1 MRRKT
6 TFRSVGF
13 SRRPANGPVPTP
25 AQPPGPR
32 LPAMVQTLLFARYR
46 DRWFPRLRRTY
57 GEVFSLSLA
66 APIRHNV
73 VVLAR
78 QEAVDEVFGGA
89 VDVLHA
95 GAGNAVL
102 RPIMGDHSVL
112 LTDEDE
118 HRRLRR
124 LLLPAFSSPALR
136 TYEDMMRTVAV
147 AEIER
152 WPVGEV
158 FCAHHRMRELT
169 LEVIGQLILGVTAQ
183 ARLAQLRPLMRS
195 LTNIGQITLLG
206 LSHPRLRQMRP
217 WRRYLSVRRSLDDLI
232 DAQVAHRRVAAD
244 DQGDVLSHLVQ
255 AGQKADA
262 GDFGDAELRD
272 QLVTLLLAGHETTA
286 TGLAWA
292 LHELS
297 RSPEHLRRAQR
308 AADEGDDAYLTAI
321 FQETLRRR
329 PVIYQVARCLT
340 EPLTIA
346 GHRLPAGT
354 TVMPAIGLV
363 HLDPT
368 HHEQPEA
375 FCPERFLDG
384 RPPSPAWIPFGGGA
398 RRCPGAGFALLEAT
412 IVLREVLTRYDLRP
426 DRPRPETPRPRQ
438 VTHGPARGARLVVSH
453 RGNATVA

>member
-1 MRRKT
+1 M
-6 TFRSVGF
+6 FW
-13 SRRPANGPVPTP
+13 
-25 AQPPGPR
+25 
-32 LPAMVQTLLFARYR
+32 L
-46 DRWFPRLRRTY
+46 D
-57 GEVFSLSLA
+57 LA

-78 QEAVDEVFGGA
+78 QEEINEVFGGP

-95 GAGNAVL
+95 GAGNTVL

-136 TYEDMMRTVAV
+136 TYEDMMRSVAV
-147 AEIER
+147 AEIDR

-158 FCAHHRMRELT
+158 FCAHHRIRELT
-169 LEVIGQLILGVTAQ
+169 LEVIGRLILGVTAQ
-183 ARLAQLRPLMRS
+183 AQLTALRPLMRR
-195 LTNIGQITLLG
+195 LTDINQMTLLG
-206 LSHPRLRQMRP
+206 LCHAKLRRLRP
-217 WRRYLSVRRSLDDLI
+217 WRQYLSVRQRLDELI
-232 DAQVAHRRVAAD
+232 DAQVAHRRMAAD
-244 DQGDVLSHLVQ
+244 NRIDVLSHLLQ
-255 AGQKADA
+255 AGHRAD
-262 GDFGDAELRD
+262 GGGLSDAELRD

-308 AADEGDDAYLTAI
+308 AADEGDDAHLTAV
-321 FQETLRRR
+321 FQETLRRK

-340 EPLTIA
+340 EPFTIA
-346 GHRLPAGT
+346 GYRLPAGT

-384 RPPSPAWIPFGGGA
+384 QPRSLAWIPFGGGV

-426 DRPRPETPRPRQ
+426 DRSRPETACPRQ
-438 VTHGPARGARLVVSH
+438 VTHGPARGARLVVAP
-453 RGNATVA
+453 RGNGAMA